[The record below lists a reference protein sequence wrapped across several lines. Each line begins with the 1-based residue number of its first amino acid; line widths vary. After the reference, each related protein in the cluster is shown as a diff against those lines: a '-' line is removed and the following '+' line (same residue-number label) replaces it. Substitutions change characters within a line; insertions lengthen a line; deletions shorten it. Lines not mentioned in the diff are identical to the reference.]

1 MQERP
6 TDYHSVSRLGR
17 FWLRDRDSNPDRL
30 IQSQLSY
37 RWTIPQRAAYSTTT
51 GRPGQALVPRGCPRG
66 NGDAGA
72 RSAVKS
78 PFAAQFYVWRF
89 CSTRPTHAS
98 ANMNQ

>member
-1 MQERP
+1 
-6 TDYHSVSRLGR
+6 
-17 FWLRDRDSNPDRL
+17 
-30 IQSQLSY
+30 
-37 RWTIPQRAAYSTTT
+37 
-51 GRPGQALVPRGCPRG
+51 VPRGCPRG